1 MVALMIKNPNLPSG
15 YEILN
20 TSWWLSSTPDFG
32 ELDIIAISIEDEVN
46 LLNIQFDVDLEVGR
60 KYYAKCR
67 VVYNKGFSNESNINV
82 FTARD
87 LNEINLDLVTPTKI
101 SRPTITI
108 LPEGD
113 VKPIGLL
120 KFEGG
125 PFVTKFDVEHS
136 TSSWILEDIKT
147 NKVLWSKI
155 EDAINLTSVDLPVT
169 LDPNSAFRM
178 TLAYRGKNGNLSQFA
193 TKTFVTGANDVKI
206 KGDLTKVPADIDL
219 PIEVDVLESGITTVT
234 YRLYANGSFLID
246 SLLLSSAGGG
256 ETRKYTID
264 GDLIS
269 TGVDYTLH
277 IEILESTGIKRNG
290 YFYFK
295 PYFDLSLTPD
305 PNFKYEN
312 KVKEFA
318 PTYTVENFSNSTGYR
333 PELPNNEVIQIVS
346 RDGNISLD
354 FFKLDSTNGRFDY
367 TGRSYTLGVLRASAI
382 AVDTSFSYCLLKNG
396 RLIIKGHRT
405 GLLLSIPYNIV
416 SGELDVST
424 IRFTYGLGELS
435 STARLQ
441 HAIVALPNSTFIAF
455 SPENGRLVLVNS
467 LDLSFTFLGSKVYDS
482 DRSKIGI
489 YKLTSKTMMVMYK
502 DLDNIYKADIFNIDT
517 NALLHE
523 GIIILDE
530 SVNPSNIRMVIDA
543 ATANECICFKVVT
556 LFNGN
561 VIIVLSDTSNNN
573 LYMTYNLALNV
584 MVPLITK
591 EAGIDRGVY
600 SLLRNGTALQ
610 MNEVKEMIFY

>member
-32 ELDIIAISIEDEVN
+32 ELDIIGISIEDTVN

-101 SRPTITI
+101 SRPTITV
-108 LPEGD
+108 LPAGD
-113 VKPIGLL
+113 VKPVGML

-125 PFVTKFDVEHS
+125 PFVTKFDVEHL

-147 NKVLWSKI
+147 NKVIWSKI
-155 EDAINLTSVDLPVT
+155 EDAINLTSVDLPIA
-169 LDPNSAFRM
+169 LDPNSAYRV
-178 TLAYRGKNGNLSQFA
+178 TLAYRGKNNNLSQFA
-193 TKTFVTGANDVKI
+193 SKTFVTGANDVKI
-206 KGDLTKVPADIDL
+206 KGDLTKVPADVDL
-219 PIEVDVLESGITTVT
+219 QIEVDANEAGISTIE
-234 YRLYANGSFLID
+234 YKLYANGSFLID
-246 SLLLSSAGGG
+246 SEIKSSEGGVDPRG
-256 ETRKYTID
+256 YVIP

-269 TGVDYTLH
+269 VDVDYTLH
-277 IEILESTGIKRNG
+277 IKITESTSIKRNG

-318 PTYTVENFSNSTGYR
+318 PTYTVENFSNSTGFR
-333 PELPNNEVIQIVS
+333 PELPNNEVIQIAS
-346 RDGNISLD
+346 RSGNITLD

-367 TGRSYTLGVLRASAI
+367 TGRSYSLGVLKASSI
-382 AVDTSFSYCLLKNG
+382 EVDTAFSYSLMKNG
-396 RLIIKGHRT
+396 RLIIRGFRS
-405 GLLLSIPYNIV
+405 GVLISIPYNII
-416 SGELDVST
+416 SGELDIST
-424 IRFTYGLGELS
+424 IRFTYALGELS

-441 HAIVALPNSTFIAF
+441 HGIIPLQNSMFISF

-482 DRSKIGI
+482 NRSKIGI
-489 YKLTSKTMMVMYK
+489 YKLTNSLMMVLYK
-502 DLDNIYKADIFNIDT
+502 DLDSVYKADIFNVDT
-517 NALLHE
+517 NTLVTE
-523 GIIILDE
+523 NVIILNE
-530 SVNPSNIRMVIDA
+530 TNNPENIRMVIDES
-543 ATANECICFKVVT
+543 TANECICFKVAT
-556 LFNGN
+556 LFNGK
-561 VIIVLSDTSNNN
+561 VLIILSDTDNKNI
-573 LYMTYNLALNV
+573 YKTYNLELNA
-584 MVPLITK
+584 MVPLISK
-591 EAGIDRGVY
+591 EAGVDRGIY
-600 SLLRNGTALQ
+600 SLLKNGTVLQ
-610 MNEVKEMIFY
+610 MNESKEVIFY